1 MNPYSDTSF
10 WEFFGVLG
18 QRLSTLLTGSPLAS
32 DELQIAVLS
41 FVAISGALIGPF
53 LILRKMTMLANALS
67 HTILLGIAL
76 AFLFSPSADLY
87 AHLPLFMV
95 AAILTGL
102 ATAFITEFFTSTL
115 RLQAD
120 ASTGLTFTS
129 LFALGILLVTL
140 LTRNAHIGT
149 EIVMGNVD
157 ALQIND
163 MYWAALIAG
172 INAVITFLFFKE
184 FTLTTFDKAL
194 AASLGFS
201 PAIFSYLL
209 MTQVSITV
217 VSGFRA
223 VGVLMVLALLT
234 APALTARLL
243 THKLKPLIFTSIC
256 IGILSAFL
264 GVALS
269 RHILSV
275 YSVAL
280 STAGVTVCVLTALF
294 IITALVKVW
303 YPSRIDSVPVS
314 EFEKSSKV
322 ELRP

>member
-1 MNPYSDTSF
+1 MNPYTDTTF
-10 WEFFGVLG
+10 WQFFNVLF
-18 QRLSTLLTGSPLAS
+18 QRLGTLLTGGPIAS

-41 FVAISGALIGPF
+41 LVAISGALIGPF

-67 HTILLGIAL
+67 HTILIGIAL
-76 AFLFSPSADLY
+76 AFLVSPSDDLY

-95 AAILTGL
+95 AAVLTGL

-157 ALQIND
+157 ALQISD
-163 MYWAALIAG
+163 MYWAALIAA
-172 INAVITFLFFKE
+172 INIVIILLFFKE
-184 FTLTTFDKAL
+184 YTLTTFDKAL
-194 AASLGFS
+194 AVSLGFS
-201 PAIFSYLL
+201 PAFFSYLL

-234 APALTARLL
+234 APALTARLI
-243 THKLKPLIFTSIC
+243 THKLKHLILYSIL
-256 IGILSAFL
+256 IGIIGAFM

-275 YSVAL
+275 QNIAL
-280 STAGVTVCVLTALF
+280 STAGVTVCVLTFIFILAAL
-294 IITALVKVW
+294 IKVG
-303 YPSRIDSVPVS
+303 R
-314 EFEKSSKV
+314 SKFA
-322 ELRP
+322 R